1 MGSACCGAGPWAAKP
16 LCLVSALWRC
26 LYICEL
32 SAPSP
37 CNLCSS
43 PYKGIRAPSSAGFAQ
58 FPADTNVPSL
68 LLPSWHTH
76 VMSLSCSC
84 GQVLHLR
91 AKLSFFLV
99 PVLLWDHWDES
110 WDKSCLC
117 CLSLLTF
124 HVLFACTLLLLVWA
138 GGIAL
143 HVDSSAMIVLYCEQ
157 IALLVCAFLFP
168 GYWSY
173 KLIKLIPI
181 LISMAVYALQPKLLS
196 FNYSFSS
203 ITQPVLSPL
212 RQLHLYNSQ
221 YPRNDLP
228 EQPLPILPFVQTLL
242 YSFPECDHFFLC
254 SWQKEKK
261 KRERDNVCNVCL
273 TKDLDMKIIISGKNE
288 IILHVHSS
296 FHFKRQRLPMLLM
309 E

>member
-1 MGSACCGAGPWAAKP
+1 MKPDSARLPSDSAFPCQRPA
-16 LCLVSALWRC
+16 ALWGLLAAVLVLGQLNPSAWFL
-26 LYICEL
+26 LYEDV
-32 SAPSP
+32 STFV
-37 CNLCSS
+37 SS
-43 PYKGIRAPSSAGFAQ
+43 LHLQHVIYALPHTEKSEPPALLDLPSSLMTPMYPPYCWPRGTPMWRLF
-58 FPADTNVPSL
+58 
-68 LLPSWHTH
+68 
-76 VMSLSCSC
+76 CSC
-84 GQVLHLR
+84 GRVLHLR

-99 PVLLWDHWDES
+99 PVLLQDHWDES

-221 YPRNDLP
+221 YPRNGLP

-242 YSFPECDHFFLC
+242 YSFPECNHFFLC
-254 SWQKEKK
+254 SW
-261 KRERDNVCNVCL
+261 
-273 TKDLDMKIIISGKNE
+273 
-288 IILHVHSS
+288 
-296 FHFKRQRLPMLLM
+296 
-309 E
+309 